1 VPELARFYGIVIRM
15 YYLDHAP
22 PHFHAF
28 YSGAEAVIEI
38 GHLSV
43 LAGELPPRA
52 LGLTFEWASLH
63 QGDLTRAWDLARQQQ
78 PLPAI
83 DPLP

>member
-1 VPELARFYGIVIRM
+1 VPEIARFYGIVIRM
-15 YYLDHAP
+15 FYSDHVP

-28 YSGAEAVIEI
+28 YSGAEAIIDFRRLFVI
-38 GHLSV
+38 
-43 LAGELPPRA
+43 AGDLPPRA
-52 LGLTFEWASLH
+52 LGMTFEWTSLH
-63 QGDLTRAWDLARQQQ
+63 QDDLLRAWDLARQRQ